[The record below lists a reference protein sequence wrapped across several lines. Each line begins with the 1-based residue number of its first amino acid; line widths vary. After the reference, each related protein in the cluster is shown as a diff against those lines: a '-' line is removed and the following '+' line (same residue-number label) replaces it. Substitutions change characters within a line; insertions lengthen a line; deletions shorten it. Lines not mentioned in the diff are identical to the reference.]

1 MKVLIDS
8 VVTQPGND
16 IVLPKLCLLIPV
28 RGTLIL
34 ADIEKEGGLN
44 WEEKSNVD
52 ISNDFNVVVTVN
64 VTRVRKE
71 VQRND

>member
-8 VVTQPGND
+8 VITLPGND

-34 ADIEKEGGLN
+34 ADIEKESGLN

-52 ISNDFNVVVTVN
+52 IINNFNVVVTDR
-64 VTRVRKE
+64 VTRVLKE